1 MTDDENRDES
11 EDELRRRAEESFN
24 TGMEAYEHGDW
35 RGALERFERAL
46 ALYRGVSGSERNQ
59 ANCLFNSGVVLG
71 ELGDWRGA
79 LERYERALALYRG
92 GFRQRARPGQLPEQ
106 QRCCAG
112 RVG

>member
-46 ALYRGVSGSERNQ
+46 ALYRGVPAASATRPPACST
-59 ANCLFNSGVVLG
+59 VVLC
-71 ELGDWRGA
+71 WA
-79 LERYERALALYRG
+79 SWVIG
-92 GFRQRARPGQLPEQ
+92 GVRWSAMSGLWPCIGGVPAASTTRPT
-106 QRCCAG
+106 A
-112 RVG
+112 